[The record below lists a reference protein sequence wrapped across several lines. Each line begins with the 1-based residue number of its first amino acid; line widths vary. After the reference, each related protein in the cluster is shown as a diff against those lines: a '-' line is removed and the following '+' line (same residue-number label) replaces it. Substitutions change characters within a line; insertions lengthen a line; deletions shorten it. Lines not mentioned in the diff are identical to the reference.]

1 MTRLRASTPFNA
13 GLRAIV
19 LCALVLS
26 LPGCATTGPDHDP
39 YESMNRSVYAFN
51 KALDDAAI
59 RPAAILYEAI
69 TPRFVSQ
76 AVTNFFGNLRD
87 IQSVFNDLLQ
97 GKVPMAFGGVARV
110 AVNSTIGLAGMIDVG
125 SEMGLEKRNED
136 FGQTMGVWGMDS
148 GPYLVLPF
156 LGPSSVRDTFGKGVD
171 IVSDPLWL
179 FGLGDWEYAA
189 IGMRVVDDR
198 AGLLRADQI
207 LGTAAIDEYTYV
219 RDAYLQRRLS
229 QVHDGDP
236 PPGADAALSPE
247 E

>member
-1 MTRLRASTPFNA
+1 MTRLSAPTPFNA
-13 GLRAIV
+13 ALR
-19 LCALVLS
+19 ALVLCGLASS

-59 RPAAILYEAI
+59 RPAATLYEAI

-156 LGPSSVRDTFGKGVD
+156 LGPSSVRDAFGKGVD

-189 IGMRVVDDR
+189 IGVRVVDDR
-198 AGLLRADQI
+198 AGLLRADRI

-219 RDAYLQRRLS
+219 REAYLQRRRS

-236 PPGADAALSPE
+236 PPGADAASSPE

>member
-1 MTRLRASTPFNA
+1 MTRSSAPTPFNA
-13 GLRAIV
+13 ALR
-19 LCALVLS
+19 ALVLCGLASS
-26 LPGCATTGPDHDP
+26 LPGCATTGPDYDP

-51 KALDDAAI
+51 KALDDVAI
-59 RPAAILYEAI
+59 RPAATLYEAI
-69 TPRFVSQ
+69 TPRFVNR

-97 GKVPMAFGGVARV
+97 GKVPMAFGGVMRV

-156 LGPSSVRDTFGKGVD
+156 LGPSSVRDAFGTGVD
-171 IVSDPLWL
+171 IVSEPLRF

-189 IGMRVVDDR
+189 IGLRVVDDR

-219 RDAYLQRRLS
+219 REAYLQRRLS

-236 PPGADAALSPE
+236 PGAHTGSTQE